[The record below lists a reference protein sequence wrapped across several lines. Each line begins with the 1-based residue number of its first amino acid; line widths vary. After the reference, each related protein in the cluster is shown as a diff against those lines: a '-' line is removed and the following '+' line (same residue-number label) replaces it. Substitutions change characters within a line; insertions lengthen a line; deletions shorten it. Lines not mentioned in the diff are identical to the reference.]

1 MLPVV
6 SILGRP
12 NVGKSTL
19 FNRLIGERKAIVHD
33 MPGVTRDRHYGEAYW
48 NGHEFTLIDTG
59 GYIPEDPDVFA
70 KGIREQVHIAIDES
84 DVLVFVCD
92 VTAGITDMDKQV
104 ADILRRSD
112 KPVLVVTNKA
122 DNQERGWGASEF
134 YALGFEDVFALS
146 SVNGTG
152 TGEFLD
158 ALVKRLPEQAE
169 AVPDDRP
176 KLAIIGR
183 PNVGKSSLVN
193 ALLGEERSIV
203 TDIAGTTRDSIN
215 SVLEVDGKEYV
226 LVDTAGLRRKAKV
239 QENIEFYSYIRTE
252 KAIRECDIAILLIDS
267 IQGFE
272 AQDARVLLEAER
284 FNKGLLVL
292 LNKWDLVEK
301 DTHTYKQFVDAI
313 YAKMPTLTYVPILS
327 VSALSGQRLPKIL
340 EEVDRILEE
349 RKRKIST
356 SHLNQFLEEITREN
370 PPPSARGVA
379 LKIKYATQ
387 VKANPPVFA
396 FFMNKPE
403 ELPANYRRYIENK
416 LRDTFSFRGVPITM
430 VFKAKS

>member
-33 MPGVTRDRHYGEAYW
+33 LPGVTRDRHYGETYW
-48 NGHEFTLIDTG
+48 NGHDFTLIDTG

-70 KGIREQVHIAIDES
+70 KGIREQVHIAIEES
-84 DVLVFVCD
+84 DVLVFVVD

-112 KPVLVVTNKA
+112 KPVMVVTNKA
-122 DNQERGWGASEF
+122 DNPERGWGASEF

-146 SVNGTG
+146 AVNGTG
-152 TGEFLD
+152 TGDFLD
-158 ALVKRLPEQAE
+158 VLVCKLPTDAT
-169 AVPDDRP
+169 PDTDERP

-215 SVLEVDGKEYV
+215 SILKVGDKEYV

-239 QENIEFYSYIRTE
+239 QENIEFYSTIRTE
-252 KAIRECDIAILLIDS
+252 KAIRECDVAILLIDAVH
-267 IQGFE
+267 GFE

-301 DTHTYKQFVDAI
+301 ETNTLKEYTQAI
-313 YAKMPTLTYVPILS
+313 FAKMPNLTYVPILS
-327 VSALSGQRLPKIL
+327 VSAKSGQRLPKIL
-340 EEVDRILEE
+340 EEVDAILEE

-356 SHLNQFLEEITREN
+356 SHLNQFLEIITRDN
-370 PPPSARGVA
+370 PPPMARGTA

-403 ELPANYRRYIENK
+403 ELPANYRRYIENR
-416 LRDTFSFRGVPITM
+416 LRQEFSFRGVPITM
-430 VFKAKS
+430 VFKAK